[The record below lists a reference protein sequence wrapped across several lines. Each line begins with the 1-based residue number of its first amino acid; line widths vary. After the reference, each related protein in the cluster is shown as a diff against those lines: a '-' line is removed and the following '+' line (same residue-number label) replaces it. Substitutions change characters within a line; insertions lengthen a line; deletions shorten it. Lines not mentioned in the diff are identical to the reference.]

1 MTHFRE
7 RSVMCYNSPMIY
19 LTSFFY
25 FFYFGV
31 IGVYIIFLPKVLELS
46 GYSASQIGIIFSA
59 APLVRF
65 LVPFLFIRG
74 FRLGNTSFFIAL
86 GILFVS
92 VIGLHFSLHDF
103 YALLASNIF
112 FGVGLSLILPY
123 VELISLHE
131 IGKERYGKSRLFGS
145 IGFMAVALVLVRY
158 MHDPTNALDSL
169 FILTIA
175 TIVFAYFVVRHAP
188 SLKEEKT
195 PHPSNDVSLF
205 RDWRL
210 WLGFALMQVSFGAFY
225 NFFTIYETAH
235 DVSMQMTI
243 YLWSFG
249 VLIEIAMLYFQG
261 KLLRKNLLL
270 LLQLCAAA
278 TILRWLLVFAFA
290 DSLWVM
296 FLAQSLHALSFAL
309 FHSAAISYLFH
320 LYRNKALAQ
329 QLFSGISYGLGS
341 LLGALLSGYIYE
353 YFPKY
358 LFLFSAIIAAFAF
371 WALRSYSIKTHR

>member
-1 MTHFRE
+1 
-7 RSVMCYNSPMIY
+7 MIY
-19 LTSFFY
+19 LTSLFY

-92 VIGLHFSLHDF
+92 ASALHFSLHSF
-103 YALLASNIF
+103 YALLISNIF

-131 IGKERYGKSRLFGS
+131 IGKERYGRSRLFGS

-158 MHDPTNALDSL
+158 MRNPTNALDFL
-169 FILTIA
+169 FVLTLA
-175 TIVFAYFVVRHAP
+175 TIVFAFFVVRHAP
-188 SLKEEKT
+188 SLKEEKQQHT
-195 PHPSNDVSLF
+195 ANDISLF

-235 DVSMQMTI
+235 GVSMQMTI

-261 KLLRKNLLL
+261 KLLQKNLLT

-278 TILRWLLVFAFA
+278 TVLRWFLVFAFA
-290 DSLWVM
+290 DTLWVM

-341 LLGALLSGYIYE
+341 LLGALLAGYVYE

-358 LFLFSAIIAAFAF
+358 LFLFSTVIAALAF
-371 WALRSYSIKTHR
+371 WSLRSYALKTHR